1 VRGERRTSNW
11 AEMAWPQGQGW
22 GGGVVLQQAVKP
34 PSSCALGVG
43 EQQADGKRRSLLL
56 LLGGYRNLIE
66 AHKYCC
72 KGYHSAEVY
81 NTHHIQRLKYNSNC
95 AIDSISSNSSSS
107 SFITSQVSRLSSIDL
122 CCEIFKQ
129 EIIVSCGSQL

>member
-1 VRGERRTSNW
+1 
-11 AEMAWPQGQGW
+11 
-22 GGGVVLQQAVKP
+22 VVLQQAVKP

-43 EQQADGKRRSLLL
+43 EQHADGKRRSLLL

-95 AIDSISSNSSSS
+95 ATDSISSNSSS

-122 CCEIFKQ
+122 CCEI
-129 EIIVSCGSQL
+129 IVSCGSQL

>member
-1 VRGERRTSNW
+1 
-11 AEMAWPQGQGW
+11 M
-22 GGGVVLQQAVKP
+22 VLQQAVKP
-34 PSSCALGVG
+34 PSICALGAG

-56 LLGGYRNLIE
+56 LLGGYRNLID

-95 AIDSISSNSSSS
+95 ATDSISSSSS
-107 SFITSQVSRLSSIDL
+107 SFITSQVSRLSSTDL